1 MQDAL
6 LALLPPAG
14 VLFLFVVAIRAMLLG
29 DRRERQAQA
38 RWDAEHDA
46 SR

>member
-1 MQDAL
+1 MSDAL

-14 VLFLFVVAIRAMLLG
+14 VLVLFVIAIRAMLLG

-38 RWDAEHDA
+38 RWDAEHDVP
-46 SR
+46 R